1 MKILTVIILSLVLV
15 SCGKD
20 NSKSSNNLPCKE
32 SRLVGKWN
40 LDNRGSYAQVD
51 EYCSYIE
58 YSYDHNEYYSG
69 VIVDHT
75 KGNTRGVFTLNL
87 SGELGEAVG
96 PMRVSYTIVGNTLI
110 YEFE

>member
-1 MKILTVIILSLVLV
+1 MKILAVIILSLVLV

-20 NSKSSNNLPCKE
+20 NSESSNNPPCKE
-32 SRLVGKWN
+32 SKLVGTWK
-40 LDNRGSYAQVD
+40 LDSRGSYAQVD

-58 YSYDHNEYYSG
+58 YSYDYNEYYRG

-75 KGNTRGVFTLNL
+75 KGSTRGVFTLNL

-96 PMRVSYTIVGNTLI
+96 PIRVGYTIVGNTLI
-110 YEFE
+110 YELE